1 MEEFSRNSVP
11 SNELQIYTWY
21 ILQYIDVAIVLA
33 KSKVGP
39 LQLDLLFH
47 WICCFTRAQ
56 PTLRFVL
63 CKMIVITRMLNFITL
78 NKNCSSLV

>member
-47 WICCFTRAQ
+47 TGPTDLEIC
-56 PTLRFVL
+56 TLQNDCNHTHAKFYY
-63 CKMIVITRMLNFITL
+63 
-78 NKNCSSLV
+78 SE